1 MSPRCWKTWSLIY
14 VWYLPRALAMER
26 WVALRVRM
34 RLTQCR
40 LQMLAQ
46 MLALKLAAWIALKSA
61 QMLAPQSAAQFA
73 RQRLAPSSNI
83 KRCKETCG
91 HAF

>member
-26 WVALRVRM
+26 WVALRVTM

-40 LQMLAQ
+40 L
-46 MLALKLAAWIALKSA
+46 LKLGQMSALKSA
-61 QMLAPQSAAQFA
+61 ARFALKLAPQSAPQSAPKSAPQSAAPFA
-73 RQRLAPSSNI
+73 HQRLAPS
-83 KRCKETCG
+83 
-91 HAF
+91 

>member
-1 MSPRCWKTWSLIY
+1 
-14 VWYLPRALAMER
+14 MEQ
-26 WVALRVRM
+26 WVALRVTM

-40 LQMLAQ
+40 LLKLAQ
-46 MLALKLAAWIALKSA
+46 MLALKSAARFALKLA
-61 QMLAPQSAAQFA
+61 QMLVPKSAAQFA

>member
-1 MSPRCWKTWSLIY
+1 
-14 VWYLPRALAMER
+14 MER
-26 WVALRVRM
+26 WVALRVTM

-40 LQMLAQ
+40 LLMLA
-46 MLALKLAAWIALKSA
+46 ARIALKSA
-61 QMLAPQSAAQFA
+61 QMLAPHSAPQSAAQFA

-91 HAF
+91 QAF

>member
-26 WVALRVRM
+26 WVALR
-34 RLTQCR
+34 LTRCR

-61 QMLAPQSAAQFA
+61 QMSAPQSAAQFA
-73 RQRLAPSSNI
+73 HQRLAPSSNI

>member
-40 LQMLAQ
+40 LLKMAQMLALK
-46 MLALKLAAWIALKSA
+46 LALKLAAWIALKLAPHS
-61 QMLAPQSAAQFA
+61 APQSAAPFA
-73 RQRLAPSSNI
+73 
-83 KRCKETCG
+83 
-91 HAF
+91 H